1 MRILIGGGVR
11 CGKSAFALTLARG
24 LGPRR
29 VYVATAEARD
39 DEMAERIANHVQE
52 RGSDYRTIEAP
63 LDVVDRLGD
72 LGDLDVD
79 VVVLDCL
86 TLWLSNLL
94 LRGDAEGAILGQV
107 DRLISTLQKKSFDA
121 ILITNEVGM
130 GIVPETSLGRAFR
143 DVSGRAHQALARSA
157 DQVYFG
163 VLGMMLRLRP
173 APVTEVIPPGEGR

>member
-1 MRILIGGGVR
+1 VLILIGGGVR

-24 LGPRR
+24 LGPRK
-29 VYVATAEARD
+29 VYLATAEARD
-39 DEMAERIANHVQE
+39 DEMAGRIARHVQE

-63 LDVVDRLGD
+63 LDVVAC
-72 LGDLDVD
+72 LDELRDAD

-94 LRGDAEGAILGQV
+94 LRGDAESDILAQV
-107 DRLISTLQKKSFDA
+107 DRLIAALLRKAYSS
-121 ILITNEVGM
+121 IIVTNEVGM
-130 GIVPETSLGRAFR
+130 GIVPKSSLGRAFR
-143 DVSGRAHQALARSA
+143 DVSGRAHQTLARSA

-173 APVTEVIPPGEGR
+173 APVAAVMPQGEER